1 MNAEKQD
8 SQTQFASL
16 ALLLPL
22 RTLVEGKIG
31 RYRPGSLVWFMR
43 AADPENHPAS
53 LRAVCS
59 SAACLHCLIRCD
71 RKSYSMRCSLLG
83 PSGASGVASKS
94 ACHVLGSHLEHFLL
108 FGSRGVGA
116 RKRWISVRVE
126 GVKIMICQLRD
137 SVERA
142 VEGLRNCIP
151 YLLPP
156 TRSWTMFRALTC
168 RQAVSGPSDWR
179 REVPYVRSSG
189 CSCIG
194 KGARKVVDSTP
205 VPRTC
210 SNGSLPRV
218 CWSIHALRCRR

>member
-1 MNAEKQD
+1 
-8 SQTQFASL
+8 
-16 ALLLPL
+16 
-22 RTLVEGKIG
+22 
-31 RYRPGSLVWFMR
+31 MR

-71 RKSYSMRCSLLG
+71 QRSYSMRCSLSG
-83 PSGASGVASKS
+83 PSGNSSVASKS
-94 ACHVLGSHLEHFLL
+94 ACHVLGSHLEQFFL

-116 RKRWISVRVE
+116 RKRWISIQVE
-126 GVKIMICQLRD
+126 VVKMMICQLRD
-137 SVERA
+137 SVARA
-142 VEGLRNCIP
+142 VAGLEKAFYTVI
-151 YLLPP
+151 PP
-156 TRSWTMFRALTC
+156 TTGYSTMFRALTC
-168 RQAVSGPSDWR
+168 RQAASGPSGWR

-194 KGARKVVDSTP
+194 KGARKVLDSTP

-218 CWSIHALRCRR
+218 CWSIHASRCRR